1 MQQQQN
7 IIEKPG
13 TTISMTQSASSIYGQ
28 PRDTSVTSD
37 GVNLRAIIH
46 ESRWQKIR
54 RRFKW
59 NSRIEYKVN
68 FKAFHFDFDNES
80 YFRVILIQFDF
91 TLFGKNIFVF
101 KYSPIQDLSLN

>member
-46 ESRWQKIR
+46 ESRWQKIGADSNGIPGSSIKLILR
-54 RRFKW
+54 HFILT
-59 NSRIEYKVN
+59 STMKVT
-68 FKAFHFDFDNES
+68 FE
-80 YFRVILIQFDF
+80 
-91 TLFGKNIFVF
+91 LF
-101 KYSPIQDLSLN
+101 